1 MIRVTVLLLDGG
13 HASTADRAARDFRAR
28 ACSGR
33 RCAGRSRARAS
44 RSAPPRWTA
53 GPSAATAVCASRA
66 DRALRDVRQS
76 DLIVVPSFG
85 LDVDGALRRF
95 ARVVPWLR
103 RQHARGA
110 SLAGI
115 CSGRRA
121 AGRDRAARR
130 QARDDALGA
139 GDRATRSAG
148 PRSQW
153 QADRFV
159 TQAGRVFCAGG
170 VYAALDLSL
179 HLVERYA
186 GYDVAMQTARA
197 LLVETR
203 RTAQSGFSVPARR
216 SDHGDAEIAAAQEW
230 MRDHL
235 REALRVD
242 ALARRFGMS
251 PRSFARRFKQAT
263 GEPPLAYLHG
273 LRVEAAK
280 HLLERSARARCREIA
295 AAVGYED
302 VAFFRALFRRRT
314 GARPPSGA
322 GASRGP
328 ERAARTAAQPRGAV
342 SSGTARPAASCRG
355 SRTARALGRWIVAS
369 GSPAKSCACRIT
381 TSLRVGLR
389 VVDVGQH
396 VAVVLGGV
404 RRAPARR
411 PAP

>member
-1 MIRVTVLLLDGG
+1 MIQVTVLLLDGG
-13 HASTADRAARDFRAR
+13 HASTAIAPLEIFRAAGVLWQQLRGEDARAR
-28 ACSGR
+28 FAVGSASQDGR
-33 RCAGRSRARAS
+33 PVRCDGGLRI
-44 RSAPPRWTA
+44 
-53 GPSAATAVCASRA
+53 GA
-66 DRALRDVRQS
+66 DRALARVRGS
-76 DLIVVPSFG
+76 DLIVVPSLG

-115 CSGRRA
+115 CSGVA
-121 AGRDRAARR
+121 LLAETGLLDGRPATTHW
-130 QARDDALGA
+130 AL
-139 GDRATRSAG
+139 ATRYAERW
-148 PRSQW
+148 PAVQW

-179 HLVERYA
+179 HLVECFA

-203 RTAQSGFSVPARR
+203 RTAQSGFSMPAHR

-235 REALRVD
+235 RDALRVD

-251 PRSFARRFKQAT
+251 PRSFARRFKQAA
-263 GEPPLAYLHG
+263 GEPPLTYLHG

-280 HLLERSARARCREIA
+280 HLLESGTRTLPQIA

-314 GARPPSGA
+314 GVAPAVWRGRFARQEGA
-322 GASRGP
+322 
-328 ERAARTAAQPRGAV
+328 
-342 SSGTARPAASCRG
+342 ARPAA
-355 SRTARALGRWIVAS
+355 
-369 GSPAKSCACRIT
+369 
-381 TSLRVGLR
+381 
-389 VVDVGQH
+389 
-396 VAVVLGGV
+396 
-404 RRAPARR
+404 RRAS
-411 PAP
+411 

>member
-1 MIRVTVLLLDGG
+1 MIQVTVLLLDGG
-13 HASTADRAARDFRAR
+13 HASTAIAPLEIFRAAGVLWQQLRGEDARAR
-28 ACSGR
+28 FAVGSASQDGR
-33 RCAGRSRARAS
+33 PVRCDGGLRI
-44 RSAPPRWTA
+44 
-53 GPSAATAVCASRA
+53 GA
-66 DRALRDVRQS
+66 DRALARVRGS
-76 DLIVVPSFG
+76 DLIVVPSLG

-115 CSGRRA
+115 CSGVA
-121 AGRDRAARR
+121 LLAETGLLDGRPATTHW
-130 QARDDALGA
+130 AL
-139 GDRATRSAG
+139 ATRYAERW
-148 PRSQW
+148 PAVQW

-179 HLVERYA
+179 HLVECFA

-203 RTAQSGFSVPARR
+203 RTAQSGFSVPAHR

-235 REALRVD
+235 RDALRVD

-251 PRSFARRFKQAT
+251 PRSFARRFKQAA

-280 HLLERSARARCREIA
+280 HLLESGTRTLPQIA

-314 GARPPSGA
+314 GVAPAVWRGRFARQEGA
-322 GASRGP
+322 
-328 ERAARTAAQPRGAV
+328 
-342 SSGTARPAASCRG
+342 ARPAA
-355 SRTARALGRWIVAS
+355 
-369 GSPAKSCACRIT
+369 
-381 TSLRVGLR
+381 
-389 VVDVGQH
+389 
-396 VAVVLGGV
+396 
-404 RRAPARR
+404 RRAS
-411 PAP
+411 

>member
-1 MIRVTVLLLDGG
+1 VIRVTVLLLDGG
-13 HASTADRAARDFRAR
+13 HGSTAIAPLEIFGAAGVLWQALRGEDAQAR
-28 ACSGR
+28 FEVGSASLDGR
-33 RCAGRSRARAS
+33 PVRCDGGLRIGAE
-44 RSAPPRWTA
+44 
-53 GPSAATAVCASRA
+53 
-66 DRALRDVRQS
+66 RALARVRGS

-95 ARVVPWLR
+95 ARIVPWLR

-115 CSGRRA
+115 CSGV
-121 AGRDRAARR
+121 
-130 QARDDALGA
+130 ALLAETGLLD
-139 GDRATRSAG
+139 GKPATTHWALAESYEQRWPAV
-148 PRSQW
+148 QW

-235 REALRVD
+235 KEALRVD

-251 PRSFARRFKQAT
+251 ARSFARRFVQAT
-263 GEPPLAYLHG
+263 GEPPLTYLHG

-280 HLLERSARARCREIA
+280 HLLENGARTLPEIA

-314 GARPPSGA
+314 GVAPAVWRGRFARSGG
-322 GASRGP
+322 GA
-328 ERAARTAAQPRGAV
+328 T
-342 SSGTARPAASCRG
+342 RP
-355 SRTARALGRWIVAS
+355 
-369 GSPAKSCACRIT
+369 KK
-381 TSLRVGLR
+381 
-389 VVDVGQH
+389 
-396 VAVVLGGV
+396 
-404 RRAPARR
+404 RRAS
-411 PAP
+411 